1 MAKEIDLSGIAAGV
15 GQANRARQKYLE
27 DAFEDER
34 NERFG
39 AAFVKPFIEETV
51 FDGPERRRKE
61 RLEIQMRDPN
71 LTKKIND
78 AKAELIK
85 TRSETLKSTFDRIE
99 NNPNGLEAGARE
111 IATEMISNTEVG
123 KLISGINVPNSPRFT
138 FVSDTLKNN
147 MQNLYK
153 ERIDKQVKFIL
164 NTHNEIKDSGILK
177 DYDIGNAYKMS
188 QANYDKLSAGVSL
201 DVESSDI
208 FRQGVNKL
216 FGDDDAADVANLYN
230 QANMIQNK
238 INKFYNDS
246 EKFVKLSSTTV
257 KFDDKLEGFVQSV
270 NNLKEEDFKKFNGD
284 SLTAFNNL
292 NTDDENERYK
302 GVFTTEEGILAQWNS
317 GPKDDNGNYSISN
330 LSKGKSSSVVQN
342 PFGIVKDNDYIPF
355 NSISAVSEDKIEYR
369 KRTIVDGKLV
379 EKDIINPG
387 GEQNIKDFLG
397 GMVTNLASTL
407 KFEAERTGAKRV
419 GAANDINYLNSAYR
433 LLAKNG
439 YIRMKNA
446 NDIEQGLILVQ
457 PLSNSTSGIV
467 SSSATL
473 SVEDRKEL
481 GIDNLY
487 NMSVNRR
494 IQDAKESGGGTDEDF
509 VPSIIADAEKDLE
522 EEIDNTQDVEKR
534 EQLFTE
540 LDDINNAKLSNPN
553 EARRQV
559 FKQLIA
565 PTKSNRGKSYVYDE
579 DSGLTYTAGQLTK
592 ENAESIYKQ
601 LLIANGVDSDPEI
614 RGLIDSVRFEGDD
627 NLADTMQQDFTG
639 RPSLDAS
646 TQGAPPIVTLGKNI
660 GQSLLQFNTQQ
671 QQSSDFKKLQ
681 DYAEGTRTFIQPR
694 QLEKLFT
701 KYNLGQNPTQEKVQE
716 FLKDNS

>member
-15 GQANRARQKYLE
+15 GKANRARQDYLRE
-27 DAFEDER
+27 AYNDER

-51 FDGPERRRKE
+51 IDGPERRRKE

-78 AKAELIK
+78 SKAELIK
-85 TRSETLKSTFDRIE
+85 TRSEALKSTFDRIE
-99 NNPNGLEAGARE
+99 NNPNGAKAGAKE

-123 KLISGINVPNSPRFT
+123 KLISGVNVPNSPRFT
-138 FVSDTLKNN
+138 FVSDTLRSK
-147 MQNLYK
+147 MQNLYQ
-153 ERIDKQVKFIL
+153 ERIDKQTEFVLK
-164 NTHNEIKDSGILK
+164 THNEIKDSGILK

-188 QANYDKLSAGVSL
+188 LDNYDKLSAGVSL

-208 FRQGVNKL
+208 FRKGINVL

-238 INKFYNDS
+238 IDKFYNDS

-270 NNLKEEDFKKFNGD
+270 NNLNEEDFKKFNGD

-317 GPKDDNGNYSISN
+317 GLKDDNGNYSVGN
-330 LSKGKSSSVVQN
+330 LSKGKGSTGVQN
-342 PFGIVKDNDYIPF
+342 PFGIEVEDWVPF
-355 NSISAVSEDKIEYR
+355 NNINAVSEDKIEYR

-387 GEQNIKDFLG
+387 GEQNIRDFLG

-457 PLSNSTSGIV
+457 PLSNSTSGIIT
-467 SSSATL
+467 SSANL
-473 SVEDRKEL
+473 SAADRKEL

-494 IQDAKESGGGTDEDF
+494 IQDAEKTGGGTDEKF
-509 VPSIIADAEKDLE
+509 VKTIIANAEKDLE

-534 EQLFTE
+534 EQLFLE
-540 LDDINNAKLSNPN
+540 LDDVNNSKLNNPDA
-553 EARRQV
+553 ARRQV
-559 FKQLIA
+559 VKQLIA
-565 PTKSNRGKSYVYDE
+565 PTTSNRGVSYIYDP
-579 DSGLTYTAGQLTK
+579 DTGLTYTAGELTK
-592 ENAESIYKQ
+592 EDAESIYKD
-601 LLIANGVDSDPEI
+601 LLIINKVDSDPEI
-614 RGLIDSVRFEGDD
+614 RGLIDSVRFSGD
-627 NLADTMQQDFTG
+627 NLANTMQQDFTG
-639 RPSLDAS
+639 RPPLDAS

-671 QQSSDFKKLQ
+671 QQSADFKKLQ
-681 DYAEGTRTFIQPR
+681 DYADGTRTFIQPK

-701 KYNLGQNPTQEKVQE
+701 KYSLGQNPTQEKVQE

>member
-34 NERFG
+34 NERLG

-78 AKAELIK
+78 AKADLIK

-153 ERIDKQVKFIL
+153 ERIDKQAELVLK
-164 NTHNEIKDSGILK
+164 THNEIKDSGILK
-177 DYDIGNAYKMS
+177 DYDIGNAYRMS

-238 INKFYNDS
+238 IDKFYNDS

-302 GVFTTEEGILAQWNS
+302 GVFTTEEGILSQWNS
-317 GPKDDNGNYSISN
+317 GLKDDNGNYSVSN
-330 LSKGKSSSVVQN
+330 LSKGKGSTTVQN

-355 NSISAVSEDKIEYR
+355 NDISAVSEDKIEYR

-387 GEQNIKDFLG
+387 GQQNIRDFLG

-467 SSSATL
+467 SSSANL

-509 VPSIIADAEKDLE
+509 VPSIITDAEKDLE

-534 EQLFTE
+534 EQLFAE

-559 FKQLIA
+559 LKQLIA
-565 PTKSNRGKSYVYDE
+565 PTKSNLGKSYVYDE

-601 LLIANGVDSDPEI
+601 LLIQNGVDSDPEI
-614 RGLIDSVRFEGDD
+614 RGLIDVARFKGDNNSNSID
-627 NLADTMQQDFTG
+627 SQMTDIRDMRRNLRRPDLLTPTITALSNFSDRQQ
-639 RPSLDAS
+639 
-646 TQGAPPIVTLGKNI
+646 K
-660 GQSLLQFNTQQ
+660 
-671 QQSSDFKKLQ
+671 SSDFKKLQ
-681 DYAEGTRTFIQPR
+681 NYADGTRTFDTPR

>member
-15 GQANRARQKYLE
+15 GQANRARQKYRE
-27 DAFEDER
+27 DAFNDKR
-34 NERFG
+34 NEALG
-39 AAFVKPFIEETV
+39 SAFVKPFIEETV

-71 LTKKIND
+71 LIKEINNS
-78 AKAELIK
+78 KADLIK

-99 NNPNGLEAGARE
+99 NNPNGAEAGARE

-123 KLISGINVPNSPRFT
+123 KLISGVNVPNSPRFT
-138 FVSDTLKNN
+138 FVSDTLRNK
-147 MQNLYK
+147 MQKLYQ
-153 ERIDKQVKFIL
+153 ERIDKQTEFVLK
-164 NTHNEIKDSGILK
+164 THSEIKNSGILK

-188 QANYDKLSAGVSL
+188 LDNYNKLSAGVSL

-216 FGDDDAADVANLYN
+216 FGDDDAVDVANLYN

-238 INKFYNDS
+238 IDKFYNDS

-270 NNLKEEDFKKFNGD
+270 NNLNEEDFKKFNGD

-292 NTDDENERYK
+292 NTDAENERYK

-317 GPKDDNGNYSISN
+317 GPKDDNGNYSVGN
-330 LSKGKSSSVVQN
+330 LSKGKGSTGVQN
-342 PFGIVKDNDYIPF
+342 PFGIEVEDYIPF
-355 NSISAVSEDKIEYR
+355 NNIYAVSENKIEYR
-369 KRTIVDGKLV
+369 QRTIVDGKLV

-387 GEQNIKDFLG
+387 GEQNIRDFLG

-457 PLSNSTSGIV
+457 PLSNSTSGIIT
-467 SSSATL
+467 SSANL
-473 SVEDRKEL
+473 SAADRKEL

-494 IQDAKESGGGTDEDF
+494 IQDAEKTGGGTDEKF
-509 VPSIIADAEKDLE
+509 VKTIIANAEKDLE

-534 EQLFTE
+534 EQLFLE
-540 LDDINNAKLSNPN
+540 LDDVNNSKLNNPDA
-553 EARRQV
+553 ARRQV
-559 FKQLIA
+559 VKQLIA
-565 PTKSNRGKSYVYDE
+565 PTKSNRGVSYVYDP
-579 DSGLTYTAGQLTK
+579 DTGLTYTAGELTK
-592 ENAESIYKQ
+592 EDAESIYKD
-601 LLIANGVDSDPEI
+601 LLIINKVDSDPEI
-614 RGLIDSVRFEGDD
+614 RGLIDSVRFSGD

-639 RPSLDAS
+639 RPPLDAS
-646 TQGAPPIVTLGKNI
+646 TQGAPPVVDLARTVG
-660 GQSLLQFNTQQ
+660 STVSQFNERMQR
-671 QQSSDFKKLQ
+671 SADFKKLQ
-681 DYAEGTRTFIQPR
+681 DYADGTRTFIRPR
-694 QLEKLFT
+694 QLETLFT
-701 KYNLGQNPTQEKVQE
+701 KYNLGENPAREKVQE
-716 FLKDNS
+716 FLRDNK

>member
-78 AKAELIK
+78 SKAELIK

-111 IATEMISNTEVG
+111 IAEELMADSEIG
-123 KLISGINVPNSPRFT
+123 KTFLGSGIFTPNHPKYT
-138 FVSDTLKNN
+138 FVSNTLIDK
-147 MQNLYK
+147 MKNLYK
-153 ERIDKQVKFIL
+153 ERIDNQAELVLK
-164 NTHNEIKDSGILK
+164 THNEIKDSGILK
-177 DYDIGNAYKMS
+177 DYDIGNAYRMS

-230 QANMIQNK
+230 QASMIQNK
-238 INKFYNDS
+238 IDKFYNES
-246 EKFVKLSSTTV
+246 EKFVNLNKTIV
-257 KFDDKLEGFVQSV
+257 KIDDKLETYLSSV
-270 NNLKEEDFKKFNGD
+270 NSLNEEDFNTFRN
-284 SLTAFNNL
+284 AEL
-292 NTDDENERYK
+292 NAINSIGTDKEEADYK
-302 GVFTTEEGILAQWNS
+302 SNFTTPAGVLAQWNE
-317 GPKDDNGNYSISN
+317 GDLIDKE
-330 LSKGKSSSVVQN
+330 KGLYIATSTKLEGSRESVN
-342 PFGIVKDNDYIPF
+342 PFGKQRTGLFGLDELAFD
-355 NSISAVSEDKIEYR
+355 ISAVSEENITYR
-369 KRTIVDGKLV
+369 ERAVVDGNLV
-379 EKDIINPG
+379 EREVF
-387 GEQNIKDFLG
+387 GEALTFRKYLG
-397 GMVTNLASTL
+397 FMVTRLAAGL
-407 KFEAERTGAKRV
+407 KFEAERNR
-419 GAANDINYLNSAYR
+419 NSQGSSDYIIDAYR

-439 YIRMKNA
+439 YIRMKDATN
-446 NDIEQGLILVQ
+446 IEKGLILVK
-457 PLSNSTSGIV
+457 PLNNSTVISG
-467 SSSATL
+467 SEQLSAD
-473 SVEDRKEL
+473 EREQL

-487 NMSVNRR
+487 NMSVNRA
-494 IQDAKESGGGTDEDF
+494 IKDAKESGGGTDEDI
-509 VPSIIADAEKDLE
+509 VPTIIADAEKDLE

-534 EQLFTE
+534 EQLFTR
-540 LDDINNAKLSNPN
+540 LDDVNSAKLSDN
-553 EARRQV
+553 EARRLLL
-559 FKQLIA
+559 KELIA
-565 PTKSNRGKSYVYDE
+565 PTKTNRGKPYVYDE
-579 DSGLTYTAGQLTK
+579 SVGLIYNFGELTRAD
-592 ENAESIYKQ
+592 AESIYKQ
-601 LLIANGVDSDPEI
+601 LLITNGVDSDPEI
-614 RGLIDSVRFEGDD
+614 RGLIDVARFKGDD